1 MLLLFQIFFLV
12 VVFALYNGLVLL
24 PVLLA
29 WLGPEGQASTF
40 EAVDSLDHVKREDG
54 EVQMEERTPLE
65 GGGNH
70 KEGEQDTME
79 EDVS

>member
-1 MLLLFQIFFLV
+1 MLFQIFFLV

-79 EDVS
+79 EDAS